1 MSRRRAFLGHVFVA
15 LVAGGLGFLARGA
28 AAGDE
33 APAAEMEK
41 PIDQHALVKSLVGT
55 WTTKA
60 TSVLGA
66 MSGTASHALEC
77 GNTIVLTRT
86 TGKADS
92 IGTFHGLGVLK
103 LSADGK
109 TATQWWFDSAMDTAL
124 VMTGPVTA
132 DGYTIEGSNKL
143 GSSKTTL
150 TRKGD
155 GFELK
160 IWADGAEFMTETQT
174 KAK

>member
-1 MSRRRAFLGHVFVA
+1 MSRRRAFLTYAFVA
-15 LVAGGLGFLARGA
+15 LVAGGLGFVVRGA

-33 APAAEMEK
+33 APAGEMEK

-55 WTTKA
+55 WTTKG
-60 TSVLGA
+60 TSVIGA
-66 MSGTASHALEC
+66 MAGTATHGLEC
-77 GNTIVLTRT
+77 GNTILLTRT
-86 TGKADS
+86 SGKAGA
-92 IGTFHGLGVLK
+92 IAFHGLGVLK
-103 LSADGK
+103 FSADGK
-109 TATQWWFDSAMDTAL
+109 TATQWWFDSGMDTAL

-150 TRKGD
+150 TKKGD

-174 KAK
+174 KVK

>member
-1 MSRRRAFLGHVFVA
+1 MHLRRTGFAYA
-15 LVAGGLGFLARGA
+15 LVGLLAGGVGVLARGA
-28 AAGDE
+28 VAKDE
-33 APAAEMEK
+33 DPAAAMEK
-41 PIDQHALVKSLVGT
+41 PIDGHALVKALAGD

-60 TSVLGA
+60 TSALGA
-66 MSGTASHALEC
+66 MTGTVSHGLEC
-77 GNTIVLTRT
+77 GNTILLTRS
-86 TGKADS
+86 TGKADA

-143 GSSKTTL
+143 GTSKTTL
-150 TRKGD
+150 TKKGA